1 MRTERKTTKKYF
13 RVIPA
18 ILLATATL
26 CLPVRLQAA
35 DNPVDD
41 LTKQDLYNMI
51 LELRQEVRE
60 LKANAAPGAQP
71 AEDEIRAI
79 VHQEVADQAMTDQGE
94 SLLQRIQIHGSLS
107 QGYLKTDHNN
117 WMGETEDG
125 TFNFNEFSINFS
137 ADLTDKLRAGLQL
150 MSRDLGSM
158 VNNEVRLDWAVMDYA
173 WQDALSLRGGL
184 LKVPLGFYNES
195 RDVDAARTGVLLPQ
209 GFYGEAFRELYNGV
223 MGVAIYGNLDLRKVG
238 TVSYL
243 AVYGD
248 QDLDKDGEI
257 ARNAIGRGLID
268 QSSVAEVTAD
278 HTAALGIT
286 WDTPLEGL
294 RLNSSYY
301 QSNVRL
307 TGSKTIAENVVNG
320 ALKVN
325 NYYTWTTG
333 AEYTWNDL
341 VVAAEYRQAR
351 VPSEF
356 SVDGQLVASMTSTG
370 EYWYVS
376 SGYRFADWFT
386 GEISYS
392 EAYPYRDDKNGDR
405 FDDSP
410 GNERFY
416 AWSKIWSFNGRFDIN
431 DYWILKA
438 GIDFNNGMAT
448 GFNFQNPDGAD
459 EDWILY
465 QLKTTVTF

>member
-1 MRTERKTTKKYF
+1 
-13 RVIPA
+13 
-18 ILLATATL
+18 
-26 CLPVRLQAA
+26 
-35 DNPVDD
+35 
-41 LTKQDLYNMI
+41 
-51 LELRQEVRE
+51 
-60 LKANAAPGAQP
+60 
-71 AEDEIRAI
+71 
-79 VHQEVADQAMTDQGE
+79 
-94 SLLQRIQIHGSLS
+94 
-107 QGYLKTDHNN
+107 
-117 WMGETEDG
+117 
-125 TFNFNEFSINFS
+125 
-137 ADLTDKLRAGLQL
+137 
-150 MSRDLGSM
+150 
-158 VNNEVRLDWAVMDYA
+158 
-173 WQDALSLRGGL
+173 
-184 LKVPLGFYNES
+184 
-195 RDVDAARTGVLLPQ
+195 
-209 GFYGEAFRELYNGV
+209 

-376 SGYRFADWFT
+376 SDYRFADWFT

>member
-1 MRTERKTTKKYF
+1 MQTERNTTKKHF
-13 RVIPA
+13 KTFFS
-18 ILLATATL
+18 ILLVTALL
-26 CLPVRLQAA
+26 CLPASPKAA
-35 DNPVDD
+35 ESPVDD
-41 LTKQDLYNMI
+41 LTKEDLYNMI

-60 LKANAAPGAQP
+60 LKENAAPMSRP
-71 AEDEIRAI
+71 EEDEVRAI
-79 VHQEVADQAMTDQGE
+79 VRQEVADQSMTSPED
-94 SLLQRIQIHGSLS
+94 SLLQRVQIHGSLS
-107 QGYLKTDHNN
+107 QGYLKSNHNN

-125 TFNFNEFSINFS
+125 TFNFNEFSVNFS
-137 ADLTDKLRAGLQL
+137 ADLTDKFRAGLQL

-173 WQDALSLRGGL
+173 WQDAFSLRGGL

-223 MGVAIYGNLDLRKVG
+223 MGVGIYGNLDLRMAG
-238 TVSYL
+238 SVSYL

-268 QSSVAEVTAD
+268 QGSVSEVTTD
-278 HTAALGIT
+278 HTAAIGIT
-286 WDTPLEGL
+286 WDTPLTGL
-294 RLNSSYY
+294 RLNGSYY
-301 QSNVRL
+301 RSDIQL
-307 TGSKTIAENVVNG
+307 TGSKTIAENALNG
-320 ALKVN
+320 SLIVN

-333 AEYTWNDL
+333 AEYTWHDL
-341 VVAAEYRQAR
+341 VIAGEYRQAH
-351 VPSEF
+351 VPSDF
-356 SVDGQLVASMTSTG
+356 FVGGQLVASLTSTG

-376 SGYRFADWFT
+376 TGYRFTDWFA

-392 EAYPYRDDKNGDR
+392 EAYPYRDDKDGDR
-405 FDDSP
+405 FD
-410 GNERFY
+410 GGTGYEKFY
-416 AWSKIWSFNGRFDIN
+416 ASSKIWSINGRFDIN
-431 DYWILKA
+431 DYWLLKA

-448 GFNFQNPDGAD
+448 GFNFQNPDGAE